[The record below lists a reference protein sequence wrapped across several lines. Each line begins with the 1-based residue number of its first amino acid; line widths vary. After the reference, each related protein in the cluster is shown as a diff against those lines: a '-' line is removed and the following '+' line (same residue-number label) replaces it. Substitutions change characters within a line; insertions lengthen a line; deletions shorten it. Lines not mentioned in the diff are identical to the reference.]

1 MLHGQDQKAN
11 RKLDYVEESNDYGK
25 FTIEEEGLKEEEEKE
40 EEEAEEEEETVG
52 VERCSG
58 SNGHFVCRHIH
69 RLFFY
74 LNST

>member
-1 MLHGQDQKAN
+1 MPHGQDQKTN

-25 FTIEEEGLKEEEEKE
+25 FTIEEEGHKEEVKEEEEE
-40 EEEAEEEEETVG
+40 EEEEETVG
-52 VERCSG
+52 VERCLG
-58 SNGHFVCRHIH
+58 SNGHFVCRYIH